1 VEDSDAIALIR
12 AAVPKQGG
20 MWADLGAGSGMFS
33 RALAA
38 LLGPTGTVYAVDS
51 NPGALREL
59 DRTAAARASGAVV
72 RTIIGDFT
80 RPLDLPPLDGV
91 LVANALHYVPYA
103 DQPAV
108 VRRIVSLLT
117 ESAPMVVVEYDRR
130 HANRWVPY
138 PITPAALT
146 ALARDA
152 GLSTPTIVA
161 TRPSRYSGTMYSAV
175 VRRSGRRDA
184 GSGLAVTD

>member
-1 VEDSDAIALIR
+1 VEDSDAIALIS
-12 AAVPKQGG
+12 AAVAKQGG

-51 NPGALREL
+51 NPGVLREL
-59 DRTAAARASGAVV
+59 DRTAARPPGALV

-80 RPLDLPPLDGV
+80 GPLDLPPLDGV

-117 ESAPMVVVEYDRR
+117 KSAPMVVVEYDRR

-152 GLSTPTIVA
+152 GLGTPTIVA

-175 VRRSGRRDA
+175 VRRSGMLDA
-184 GSGLAVTD
+184 GSGLAATD